1 MSLLHWTPQQH
12 LKSQVGW
19 EMRYRPPEALLHSL
33 WLKFNFI
40 SSSPWP
46 CELGVKCSTFQWG
59 KTEVTNCQWLAQ
71 GCTSGQCP
79 LSLHL
84 QADLYIWLSFCCATL
99 CSTKFEQGLMHKDA
113 RNQMREIPA
122 FTLRTAEKDMRQGY
136 HDSTIRRCSSKEE
149 NTRQTSSE
157 ICPGSRRSSL
167 SLETELISV
176 LLIYLYNINIDV
188 SSVLRVHFE

>member
-1 MSLLHWTPQQH
+1 MKKTLSQKSRKKFIKH
-12 LKSQVGW
+12 LRRGAVKHESSALDS
-19 EMRYRPPEALLHSL
+19 ETAPEIAGGLRD
-33 WLKFNFI
+33 
-40 SSSPWP
+40 
-46 CELGVKCSTFQWG
+46 
-59 KTEVTNCQWLAQ
+59 EVL
-71 GCTSGQCP
+71 SGQCP

-84 QADLYIWLSFCCATL
+84 QADLYSWLSFCCATL

-113 RNQMREIPA
+113 RNQIREIPA
-122 FTLRTAEKDMRQGY
+122 FTLRTAEKGMRQGY

-176 LLIYLYNINIDV
+176 LLILYLYNINIDV
-188 SSVLRVHFE
+188 SSVFRVRFE